1 MISNNGHIQAEAG
14 VLSTLEKTEGTMSLT
29 EQSRRRCPWTFS
41 HKAFCKGSSNLILCI
56 GVGLDHDFDPPC
68 LLLPIFSPEVF
79 HPCFSCHP
87 TVMDLGTGFDISS
100 PSISTQGPI
109 TTKTCISNTL
119 LVPRSEHT
127 FLPDPTSPPW
137 VDSQTSDSFSSFS
150 DLGAA
155 HHSCFSFIPK
165 STLPSWRPTNH
176 TVIQSHSWSFKQS
189 CRKTSPFLPALLPNL
204 HNWSSSTQDQ
214 DLDCYFTVHWLISIF
229 SSDFF
234 FYLFTFLALCLC
246 PSSAFICQ
254 TSSFLQSTA

>member
-1 MISNNGHIQAEAG
+1 MATSRQKQVSSLHWRKQREQCLWQNKVKEG
-14 VLSTLEKTEGTMSLT
+14 VPEHFPTNLSA
-29 EQSRRRCPWTFS
+29 RAP
-41 HKAFCKGSSNLILCI
+41 LILFCVLVLGWI
-56 GVGLDHDFDPPC
+56 MILILHVYFYPSS
-68 LLLPIFSPEVF
+68 LLKYFIHASPAIQ
-79 HPCFSCHP
+79 PWW
-87 TVMDLGTGFDISS
+87 TLALGFDISS

-127 FLPDPTSPPW
+127 FLPNPTSPPW

-176 TVIQSHSWSFKQS
+176 MVIQSHSWSFKQS
-189 CRKTSPFLPALLPNL
+189 CPKTSPFLPALLPNL